1 MTVYNDSMKTYSR
14 ILLVLSAAAV
24 AASFLLT
31 GCAPSP
37 EETERETKYYE
48 LKYADEPE
56 PQGNVAKLLE
66 VLDGCVGGQ
75 YIFAGQGNQITRRF
89 IDTMYKKY
97 PDYFSDGRLDYLQ
110 AIADSA
116 EQNGWDY
123 PEDYS
128 WDCSGLWWY
137 AASDVLNLYGEQTDR
152 TADDTYNNYCTPID
166 KDELRPG
173 DIVFLEGLDGRIVHM
188 GIVGRHGFIYEAV
201 SGFCGVVYKRTVDKR
216 VYYNIVNGGV
226 YTGSNWNKF
235 GRPKIFE

>member
-24 AASFLLT
+24 AVSFLLT

-89 IDTMYKKY
+89 INTMYDKY

>member
-31 GCAPSP
+31 GCTPSP